1 MGVRCVAFCIIINYV
16 FFCLYLL
23 CLNKRS
29 VNEIFYNYFQYIS
42 KGADI
47 SFDDPL
53 PSTSPPPPL
62 PHHTFCL
69 LLFIGKRFTI
79 WGSLG
84 NCLWTPKLIVLPESE
99 VFFCFFFA
107 ILTWIIIENW
117 YENER
122 WNIILWNKFN
132 WNPFPNIL
140 WKIWKFNYKE
150 LTIEIHRFPDH
161 IYIHISM

>member
-1 MGVRCVAFCIIINYV
+1 MGFRCVAFCIIINYV
-16 FFCLYLL
+16 FFVYYLL

-47 SFDDPL
+47 SFDDP
-53 PSTSPPPPL
+53 PPP

-84 NCLWTPKLIVLPESE
+84 NCLWTLNTNYIARKWSFI
-99 VFFCFFFA
+99 FYFFFA
-107 ILTWIIIENW
+107 ILTWIIIENSDMKMKGEIS
-117 YENER
+117 YFEIN
-122 WNIILWNKFN
+122 L
-132 WNPFPNIL
+132 
-140 WKIWKFNYKE
+140 
-150 LTIEIHRFPDH
+150 IEILFL
-161 IYIHISM
+161 IFFEKYKNLIIKN